1 MASESFFKNTFCAE
15 IIKAY
20 GPDRLP
26 TSRVQAIWNSVKNFQ
41 DEALA
46 TALKEVVKPERFP
59 GADKIIEACA
69 AANGNLKSILINQA
83 KVSGECGFCS
93 NGVRQVDGY
102 GYRCTCKLGLLM
114 YPNYPEYQGQ
124 APFQE
129 KRWEETDES
138 GVTHEYHETKSNIY
152 IRKKGSKEIKDM
164 RFIIKNPAPFQHSQS
179 NYSNKPKLIKAGF
192 DADRF

>member
-1 MASESFFKNTFCAE
+1 MASESYFKNTFCAE

-41 DEALA
+41 DDALA

-69 AANGNLKSILINQA
+69 VANGNLKSRMINQA
-83 KVSGECGFCS
+83 KVASECLYCAEGIRQA
-93 NGVRQVDGY
+93 NGY
-102 GYRCTCKLGLLM
+102 AYRCSCKLGELN
-114 YPNYPEYQGQ
+114 YPNFPPYNGQ

-129 KRWEETDES
+129 KRWEEKDEA
-138 GVTHEYHETKSNIY
+138 GEVYEFFEDAKAIHIK
-152 IRKKGSKEIKDM
+152 KKGSKEIKDHK
-164 RFIIKNPAPFQHSQS
+164 FILKIQAAPAQNH
-179 NYSNKPKLIKAGF
+179 YSDKTKLIKANRYEVGGF
-192 DADRF
+192 